1 MKCCMQDHSETTGL
15 FFKGLDS
22 RKSTRKML
30 KDKITIKMVMV
41 FDDAARGRGWSWC
54 RGWRYL
60 GELRK
65 AKSKSKLTINNVI
78 EEGRTTFIFCSFGY
92 QISPN
97 MIISD
102 MFLIGKLL
110 MVV

>member
-1 MKCCMQDHSETTGL
+1 M
-15 FFKGLDS
+15 S
-22 RKSTRKML
+22 RL
-30 KDKITIKMVMV
+30 KV
-41 FDDAARGRGWSWC
+41 FRRA
-54 RGWRYL
+54 
-60 GELRK
+60 EK
-65 AKSKSKLTINNVI
+65 KSKLTINNVI
-78 EEGRTTFIFCSFGY
+78 EEGRTTFIFGPFGY